1 MIVSLYS
8 MAAFCSRCRAAAKV
22 LAEKMKRNSVH
33 LAPLA
38 VQLTPLVLKQYKQ
51 PTVNHRIV

>member
-8 MAAFCSRCRAAAKV
+8 MAAFCSRCWAAAKV

-33 LAPLA
+33 SAPLA
-38 VQLTPLVLKQYKQ
+38 VQLTPLVL
-51 PTVNHRIV
+51 